1 MKKIYILII
10 IVSALSIVAFQ
21 PPSQANAATNNNN
34 LIDDFTFNNTNT
46 LTASQIDIWLNSN
59 FPSSCISSNSGFS
72 APDPI
77 GYSPNYPH
85 ADGKY
90 LYGSPVTAGK
100 VIYDAAVAHGLNPQ
114 ILITK
119 LQNEEQLIDGSA
131 GCGSTW
137 RYASA
142 VGFACTDSDT
152 FSHNYSYT
160 GADPF
165 SDSSALAT
173 PIYYRNGTAINS
185 ITGSCV
191 NHNVYAGFSEQVF
204 HAAWALSIW
213 QHKSEGQ
220 TGWAA
225 ITGNWNHCDDINSC
239 PANMNIPA
247 GWACYGGLMTQGNLK
262 RCPTDSTT
270 TYYDGYAT
278 IDGQALHM
286 DNGATAALYVY
297 TPHIQSFDNI
307 FNAYF
312 GSQYA
317 NDSFTPHPN
326 GTLVASGDTKVYMIE
341 NNTKRWVMNG
351 YVFDSYNFQWSQL
364 KTATTGDNN
373 LPVGSNYGSLAPG
386 TIFRSDNTPI
396 YIMTYDNGSLVKQQI
411 SYTAFN
417 GLGYKWEEV
426 LYVPPAIVPSATA
439 SNILFDLQHPAGTL
453 VSGGG
458 KVYLLDQTSKKW
470 ILGPNSFVTNNFN
483 WNKVKQATSADLSLP
498 DGANVDL
505 RQGAMLYSGGGIYVV
520 DYDGSGI
527 LKRPVGPWECFS
539 NRWHYTVNDLS
550 TISSPGLPAR
560 TGSLATC

>member
-1 MKKIYILII
+1 MRKIYLLPVILF
-10 IVSALSIVAFQ
+10 ALCLVGMKPASHA
-21 PPSQANAATNNNN
+21 QAVTNNNN
-34 LIDDFTFNNTNT
+34 LVDDFTFDDTTT

-59 FPSSCISSNSGFS
+59 FPSSCISTNSGFS
-72 APDPI
+72 SSDPI

-100 VIYDAAVAHGLNPQ
+100 VIYDAAIAHGLNPQ
-114 ILITK
+114 VLITK
-119 LQNEEQLIDGSA
+119 LQNEEQLVDGSA
-131 GCGSTW
+131 GCSSTW

-142 VGFACTDSDT
+142 VGYACTDSDT

-173 PIYYRNGTAINS
+173 PIYYRNGTAVNT

-191 NHNVYAGFSEQVF
+191 NHNVYAGFSEQVV

-225 ITGNWNHCDDINSC
+225 VNGNWNHCDDVNTC
-239 PANMNIPA
+239 PSNMNIPA
-247 GWACYGGLMTQGNLK
+247 SWACYGGLMTQGNLK

-297 TPHIQSFDNI
+297 TPHIQSFDAI
-307 FNAYF
+307 FNQYF

-317 NDSFTPHPN
+317 NDTFTPHPDGTVVALN
-326 GTLVASGDTKVYMIE
+326 GRAYMLE
-341 NNTKRWVMNG
+341 NGKKRWITNG
-351 YVFDSYNFQWSQL
+351 DVFTSYRIPWFEV
-364 KTATTGDNN
+364 KTASTGDAN
-373 LPVGSNYGSLAPG
+373 LPDGNNINTLAAG
-386 TIFRSDNTPI
+386 TVFRSDNTPV
-396 YIMTYDNGSLVKQQI
+396 YVMTYESGNLVKQQI
-411 SYTAFN
+411 SYSAFN
-417 GLGYKWEEV
+417 SLGYSWDEV
-426 LYVPPAIVPSATA
+426 QYVSPANVPAAT
-439 SNILFDLQHPAGTL
+439 SSSILFSNQHPAGTL
-453 VSGGG
+453 IAGNG
-458 KVYLLDQTSKKW
+458 KVYLLDQASKRW
-470 ILGPNSFVTNNFN
+470 VLGPDAFTTNNYS
-483 WNKVKQATSADLSLP
+483 WDEVKAATAADLSLP
-498 DGANVDL
+498 DGTNLDL
-505 RQGAMLYSGGGIYVV
+505 RQGNILFSSGNIYLV

-527 LKRPVGPWECFS
+527 LKQPLGPWECYA
-539 NRWHYTVNDLS
+539 NRWHYGYRDLYQ
-550 TISSPGLPAR
+550 IAPSSLPAR
-560 TGSLATC
+560 TGALATC